1 MDVRRL
7 RGGELM
13 AGAGAAACSACMFVD
28 WFGGA
33 SGWQSLTIGRT
44 CIAGLV
50 VCAFTLVVLTVT
62 PRTVA
67 MACSAASI
75 TIGVGGLALWFVFYR
90 VVVNEPGRTRV
101 VSVEPGA
108 YLGLLLV
115 LAVTA
120 GAWLTLS
127 DERTRHASLEQTD
140 RVLAVRGAARPAPPA
155 RDRVARPRPDRAAS

>member
-7 RGGELM
+7 RGGELL
-13 AGAGAAACSACMFVD
+13 AGAGAAGLLADMFVD

-33 SGWQSLTIGRT
+33 SGWQSLTIGRIV
-44 CIAGLV
+44 IAGLV

-62 PRTVA
+62 SRTVA
-67 MACSAASI
+67 MACSAAVI
-75 TIGVGGLALWFVFYR
+75 TIGVGVLALWFVFYR
-90 VVVNEPGRTRV
+90 VVVNEPGTNAV

-120 GAWLTLS
+120 GAWITLS
-127 DERTRHASLEQTD
+127 DERTRAHASLEQTD

-155 RDRVARPRPDRAAS
+155 RDPGRPAAP